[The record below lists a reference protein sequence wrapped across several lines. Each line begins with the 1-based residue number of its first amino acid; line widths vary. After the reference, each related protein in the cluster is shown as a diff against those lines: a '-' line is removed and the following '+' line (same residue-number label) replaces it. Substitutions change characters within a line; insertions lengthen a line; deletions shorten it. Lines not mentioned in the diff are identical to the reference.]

1 MAALNNTIT
10 TEDVVTALDV
20 EMSMNFDQ
28 EVNRLLEVLGIFGTE
43 VVPAGTSLYQYKIT
57 GSLDASSVAEGDEVP
72 LSKYTIEKDPI
83 TELTVK
89 PYRKLT
95 TAQAILKSGFEN
107 AIRKTDNKMV
117 KDIRGGILADFF
129 TFLGNGAGTATGAG
143 LQAALAKADAALGDA
158 LEENNDSS
166 ERYVHFVNRQ
176 DIADYLA
183 TAAVTTQ
190 TVFGMEYLQNF
201 LGVTDIFITSK
212 VAAGTIFVTPVENIH
227 IYGVDFAALGS
238 AALTYEQQENSLIGV
253 HHEPN
258 YSRTSAETYVLT
270 GASFIPE
277 ATNYIIKGTVS
288 AIAKTSLD
296 GGVAVATS
304 SKK

>member
-1 MAALNNTIT
+1 MAALENTIT
-10 TEDVVTALDV
+10 TADVVTALDV

-43 VVPAGTSLYQYKIT
+43 VITAGTALYQYEVD
-57 GSLDASSVAEGDEVP
+57 GSLNAATVDEGDEVP
-72 LSKYTIEKDPI
+72 LSKYTVKKNPVG
-83 TELTVK
+83 ELTVK

-95 TAQAILKSGFEN
+95 TAQSILKSGFEN
-107 AIRKTDNKMV
+107 AVRKTDNKMV
-117 KDIRGGILADFF
+117 KDIRGNILNDFF
-129 TFLGNGAGTATGAG
+129 TFLGNGTGTATGAG

-158 LEENNDSS
+158 LEANNDQSD
-166 ERYVHFVNRQ
+166 RYVHFVNRQ

-183 TAAVTTQ
+183 QAAITTQ

-212 VAAGTIFVTPVENIH
+212 VTAGTIYVTPIENIH
-227 IYGVDFAALGS
+227 IYGVDFAALG
-238 AALTYEQQENSLIGV
+238 AAELTYEQQENSLIGV

-277 ATNYIIKGTVS
+277 AKNYIIKGSVTEISKMSV
-288 AIAKTSLD
+288 D
-296 GGVAVATS
+296 GVAVATTA
-304 SKK
+304 KK

>member
-10 TEDVVTALDV
+10 TTDVATALDV

-43 VVPAGTSLYQYKIT
+43 VVPAGTALYQYKVT
-57 GSLDASSVAEGDEVP
+57 GSLDGTTVDEGDEVP
-72 LSKYTIEKDPI
+72 LSKYTVEKDPI
-83 TELTVK
+83 GELVVK

-107 AIRKTDNKMV
+107 AVRKTDNKMV
-117 KDIRGGILADFF
+117 KDIRGGILTDFF
-129 TFLGNGAGTATGAG
+129 TFLGNGTGTSTGAG

-158 LEENNDSS
+158 LEANNDSS
-166 ERYVHFVNRQ
+166 DRYVHFVNRQ

-183 TAAVTTQ
+183 KAAITTQ

-201 LGVTDIFITSK
+201 LGVTDVFITSK
-212 VAAGTIFVTPVENIH
+212 VTAGTIYVTPIENIH
-227 IYGVDFAALGS
+227 IYGVDFGALG
-238 AALTYEQQENSLIGV
+238 AAELTYEQQENSLIGV

-277 ATNYIIKGTVS
+277 AKNYIIKGTVT
-288 AIAKTSLD
+288 AVQTLAANEP
-296 GGVAVATS
+296 VAVSTA